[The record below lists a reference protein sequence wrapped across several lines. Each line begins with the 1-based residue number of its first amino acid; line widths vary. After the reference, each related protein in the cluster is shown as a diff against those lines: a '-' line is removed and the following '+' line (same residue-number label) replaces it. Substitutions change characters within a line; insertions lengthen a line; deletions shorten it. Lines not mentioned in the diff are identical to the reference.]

1 MMVLSYSMFDFQL
14 FYDGAV
20 DIQILAPLTRSR
32 CKVSDTKVT
41 VKACGPLVFKT
52 TQIFSRLIV
61 INLFINDNLRS
72 IYWAI
77 EMHYISDQ
85 FQHISDSDERDHVEV
100 SPESGT
106 TIQKMSERIRDHGGR
121 ALIIDYGHDGSK
133 TDTFRVTWWVY
144 CGYSSQY

>member
-1 MMVLSYSMFDFQL
+1 M
-14 FYDGAV
+14 
-20 DIQILAPLTRSR
+20 
-32 CKVSDTKVT
+32 T

-72 IYWAI
+72 IYL
-77 EMHYISDQ
+77 HYILDQ

-121 ALIIDYGHDGSK
+121 ALIIDYGHDGTK
-133 TDTFRVTWWVY
+133 TDTFRVT
-144 CGYSSQY
+144 

>member
-1 MMVLSYSMFDFQL
+1 MLLSYTIVDFHL

-20 DIQILAPLTRSR
+20 DIQIWAPLTRSR
-32 CKVSDTKVT
+32 CKVSEMQVT

-61 INLFINDNLRS
+61 INLFIKDNLLR

-77 EMHYISDQ
+77 EMHYILDQ

-121 ALIIDYGHDGSK
+121 ALIIDYGHDGTK

-144 CGYSSQY
+144 SGYSSQY